1 MRLWTPC
8 RGCTSSS
15 LPQSTPGR
23 KSSNLMIHSHL
34 PVFIQFNFLLNQPS
48 CFTPSSSLSLLSF
61 KFTSTVCGDHLPSQ
75 TACTNTK
82 SSNFPFINVVLLFMF
97 QTLYSRHLCHCPL
110 STVVIHFRLPP
121 ELQKRLVSLLS
132 SPVEQLQVLSSAVL
146 RETLPLS
153 GQELNYNQENIGQL
167 NSHAAA
173 LLLSQVASDAYVVFS
188 FIRIYFELYVGF

>member
-1 MRLWTPC
+1 M
-8 RGCTSSS
+8 CTFQTDDS
-15 LPQSTPGR
+15 
-23 KSSNLMIHSHL
+23 
-34 PVFIQFNFLLNQPS
+34 
-48 CFTPSSSLSLLSF
+48 FTPSCLYSVQLSPESAFLSPLQPLFPCFSLTSHSLSVALSDGMLKHKELQLPIHQCHPSISVPNPF
-61 KFTSTVCGDHLPSQ
+61 FTTPL
-75 TACTNTK
+75 
-82 SSNFPFINVVLLFMF
+82 
-97 QTLYSRHLCHCPL
+97 PL
-110 STVVIHFRLPP
+110 STVAIHFRLPP

-173 LLLSQVASDAYVVFS
+173 LLLSQVGSDAYVVFG